1 MNRGYSVQL
10 RVHPSN
16 DNWFGRQ
23 GRRFLLSEGR
33 SAHLASA
40 IFYIMDVL
48 RSILTS
54 PWRRVNYVIYVRYLM
69 GTAYLPMPLDRVL
82 YLFFEFLLPDP
93 DVKIYLEVSPG
104 EAHKRIKENRSE
116 QEMFESLEQLE
127 KIGKKV
133 KRLALL
139 HDWIILD
146 ADQDEGLIEDKIISV
161 IPIQS
166 GQTETNF

>member
-1 MNRGYSVQL
+1 VQL
-10 RVHPSN
+10 RIHPSN
-16 DNWFGRQ
+16 DNWFGRH
-23 GRRFLLSEGR
+23 GRRFLLSKGR

-40 IFYIMDVL
+40 IFYIIDVV

-54 PWRRVNYVIYVRYLM
+54 PWRRVHYIIYVRYLM
-69 GTAYLPMPLDRVL
+69 GTAYLPTPLDRIL

-93 DVKIYLEVSPG
+93 DVKIYLIYLEVSPG

-116 QEMFESLEQLE
+116 QEMFESMEQLE

-146 ADQDEGLIEDKIISV
+146 ADQNEDLIEGNINSV
-161 IPIQS
+161 LYLS
-166 GQTETNF
+166 

>member
-1 MNRGYSVQL
+1 MRLKQGLVKRGFSVQI
-10 RVHPSN
+10 RIHPSN
-16 DNWFGRQ
+16 DNWFGKH
-23 GRRFLLSEGR
+23 GRRFLLSNGR

-40 IFYIMDVL
+40 IFYIIDVV

-54 PWRRVNYVIYVRYLM
+54 PWRRVHYIIYVRYLM
-69 GTAYLPMPLDRVL
+69 GTAYLPTPLDRIL

-93 DVKIYLEVSPG
+93 DVKIYLKVSPG
-104 EAHKRIKENRSE
+104 EAYKRIKENRSE
-116 QEMFESLEQLE
+116 QEMFESMEQLE

-146 ADQDEGLIEDKIISV
+146 ANQNEDLIEDNINSV
-161 IPIQS
+161 LS
-166 GQTETNF
+166 LS